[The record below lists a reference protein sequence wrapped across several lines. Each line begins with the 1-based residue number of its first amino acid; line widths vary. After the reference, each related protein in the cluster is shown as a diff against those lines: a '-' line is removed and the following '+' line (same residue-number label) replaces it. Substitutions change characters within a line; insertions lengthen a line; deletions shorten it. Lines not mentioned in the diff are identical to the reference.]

1 MSERQLDLR
10 SLLMKL
16 VDEGVVEKDAPA
28 LTAFLA
34 RMSAVQP
41 WYIRTMVG
49 FGAWIASL
57 LLIGFVSS
65 MGLAV
70 DGGFA
75 VFGVFFLGG
84 AIYLRKVSS
93 NDFSIQSALAAGLAG
108 QALIVIGVMELID
121 WDDLETGFG
130 LVAMLNVVLFVIFPD
145 RIYRVLSILLA
156 VGSVVVLFY
165 IREWNALVPAIGP
178 LLALG
183 MIIVTLRGAKLL
195 PGSKGIYL
203 RPLQSGL
210 MLSAFGCLLASTVYV
225 LPEIGVS
232 FQFYP
237 RPWISTIMLGAMLIY
252 VLSKAWAD
260 LLAGMPVA
268 RLYSIVAIVVLIIAA
283 SWLAPGLV
291 LSLIVIVLGS
301 HTGHRS
307 MIGAGIAFFAVFL
320 ATYFYGIQVSMLEKS
335 ITLVSSGVAV
345 LFARWFLLRLIL
357 GETQGG

>member
-84 AIYLRKVSS
+84 AIYL
-93 NDFSIQSALAAGLAG
+93 SALAAGLAG

-121 WDDLETGFG
+121 WEDLETGFG

-183 MIIVTLRGAKLL
+183 MIIVTLRGARFL

-345 LFARWFLLRLIL
+345 LFARWFLLRLIP
-357 GETQGG
+357 GETRGG